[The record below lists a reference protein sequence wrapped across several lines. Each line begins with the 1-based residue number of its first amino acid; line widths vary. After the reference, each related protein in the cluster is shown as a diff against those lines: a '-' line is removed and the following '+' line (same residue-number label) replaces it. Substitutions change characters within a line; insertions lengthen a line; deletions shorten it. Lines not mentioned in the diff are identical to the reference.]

1 MKTRLLKRLRKE
13 AIRKYG
19 LSINEYGGLVVHMR
33 PGKVTRYIKRAFE
46 GCTLIEWT
54 EDMDVRFPYYDG
66 GAEAELNAIQLKY
79 IANRAAVIRSGMQ
92 TAILQR
98 KSGKKHYS
106 FG

>member
-19 LSINEYGGLVVHMR
+19 LSINEYGDLVVHMR
-33 PGKVTRYIKRAFE
+33 SGKGTRYLKRAFE

-54 EDMDVRFPYYDG
+54 EDKDVRLPYYDG
-66 GAEAELNAIQLKY
+66 GAEAELNAIRLKY
-79 IANRAAVIRSGMQ
+79 IANRAAVIRSGRQ
-92 TAILQR
+92 AAVLQR